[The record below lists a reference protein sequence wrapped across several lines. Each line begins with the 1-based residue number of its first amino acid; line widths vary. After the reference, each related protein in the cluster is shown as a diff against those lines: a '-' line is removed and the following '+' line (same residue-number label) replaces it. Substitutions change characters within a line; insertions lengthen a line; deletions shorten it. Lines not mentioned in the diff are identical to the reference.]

1 MAPDKEI
8 TLTAEELEELKDT
21 IKFRVKVV
29 LQLKALNNIPEKVRD
44 LNTGFSLLKMKVSIL
59 MWGVPIILFIF
70 GIVIAVLSKF

>member
-8 TLTAEELEELKDT
+8 KLTPEEFEELKDT
-21 IKFRVKVV
+21 IKFRIKVI
-29 LQLKALNNIPEKVRD
+29 LQLKALNNIPEKVRS

-70 GIVIAVLSKF
+70 GIVIAVLTKF